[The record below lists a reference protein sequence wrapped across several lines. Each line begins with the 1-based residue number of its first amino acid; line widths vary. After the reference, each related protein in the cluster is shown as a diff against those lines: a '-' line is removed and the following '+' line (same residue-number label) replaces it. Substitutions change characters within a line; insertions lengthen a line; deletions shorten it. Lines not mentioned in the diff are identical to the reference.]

1 MEKAKLIIKETKRKK
16 LVAEVCFEKD
26 SKTMSV
32 PKFTPKDTTLNGKM
46 VQVERIK
53 GQIVRILDGD
63 NILFSTGETTI
74 SASKVEKKN
83 MKESKATNQREENF
97 REFKHIRD
105 VRYPAHAPYNFV
117 PLNSQVVSIPRE
129 EIPAFMEKENKRK
142 FNTYW
147 KDRKTGWIQ
156 LDIETKTPI
165 YIRDTLNQE
174 EMQIKQKSEHD
185 DKKKKIKKRY
195 INSDF
200 FSPGGSFQIPGS
212 SLRGMVRNILE
223 IVSFGKFENSDDQGL
238 YYRGLADRSNL
249 RTEYQQK
256 MSSYDSKG
264 RKPLYKANAGILKKD
279 GMDYYITPTSYK
291 PVSIE
296 KREKG
301 YKPFNF
307 YKKRGGYWI
316 VSGDMPNKK
325 RDWLIL
331 FPEDG
336 TELIPIS
343 REDVKN
349 YIDDEARGKNVPNL
363 IELAAKHE
371 EVPCFYVTWKDKQGK
386 KRISF
391 GHTVMF
397 RLAYE
402 KSTEEHIPVPA
413 FQINDLLIDR
423 LNEEDLSEGLIKK
436 IMGLEKKKY
445 TRKELMDKLDELNLP
460 KKDINTIMNHASIID
475 LAEAIFGNEKTFAGR
490 VFFENACINEEHGN
504 ELIGESV
511 PEILSS
517 PKPTTFQ
524 HYLAQTSD
532 EIRQLNH
539 YNTAAP
545 IRGYK
550 LYWHKSGK
558 QWEEKD
564 KVKVKQML
572 DSKKILNSLHEID
585 EKVDSQHTVI
595 NPVKPGTQ
603 FTGKIRFEN
612 LSEIEL
618 GALLFAV
625 DLPADH
631 CHKLGMG
638 KPLGLGS
645 IQIRP
650 TLYLSKRSKRYSSLF
665 AEWGKSFEESFE
677 QKDIEKFKDAF
688 ASYIIKEITP
698 SKIINDLWQIDR
710 IQELKCILDFKNK
723 PDNKETG
730 YMKIEPNNEFKDR
743 KILPNPTALTSEKIK
758 KKQNNE

>member
-1 MEKAKLIIKETKRKK
+1 MERAKLIIKETKRKK

-32 PKFTPKDTTLNGKM
+32 PKFTPKDTTLNGKI

-63 NILFSTGETTI
+63 HILFSTGGADI
-74 SASKVEKKN
+74 SASKIEKKN
-83 MKESKATNQREENF
+83 MRESKTTKDSEKNF
-97 REFKHIRD
+97 EEFKHIRD

-165 YIRDTLNQE
+165 YIRDTLNPK
-174 EMQIKQKSEHD
+174 EMQIKQKSEND
-185 DKKKKIKKRY
+185 DKKKGIKKRY

-223 IVSFGKFENSDDQGL
+223 IVSFGKFENFDDQRL

-307 YKKRGGYWI
+307 YKKREGYWI

-331 FPEDG
+331 FPEDD

-349 YIDDEARGKNVPNL
+349 YINDDARGKNVPNL
-363 IELAAKHE
+363 IELAAIHE
-371 EVPCFYVTWKDKQGK
+371 EVPCFYVTWKDELGK

-413 FQINDLLIDR
+413 FQIDDSLIGR
-423 LNEEDLSEGLIKK
+423 LDEADLSEESMKK
-436 IMGLEKKKY
+436 IMELDKKKY
-445 TRKELMDKLDELNLP
+445 TRKELMDKLETLNMTQR
-460 KKDINTIMNHASIID
+460 DINIIMTHASIID

-490 VFFENACINEEHGN
+490 VFFENAHINEEHGN
-504 ELIGESV
+504 ELNGESV
-511 PEILSS
+511 PDILSS

-532 EIRQLNH
+532 EIRKLNH
-539 YNTAAP
+539 YNTPAP
-545 IRGYK
+545 IRGFK

-558 QWEEKD
+558 QWEGKD
-564 KVKVKQML
+564 KVKVKQIL
-572 DSKKILNSLHEID
+572 DSKKILNSLREID

-618 GALLFAV
+618 GALLFAI

-665 AEWGKSFEESFE
+665 AEWGKSLEESFE
-677 QKDIEKFKDAF
+677 QKDIEKFKAAF
-688 ASYIIKEITP
+688 AAYITKEITP
-698 SKIINDLWQIDR
+698 SNISNDLWQLDR
-710 IQELKCILDFKNK
+710 IQELKCMLDFKNK

-730 YMKIEPNNEFKDR
+730 YMKIEPDNEFKNR
-743 KILPNPTALTSEKIK
+743 KILQSPTALISEQIK
-758 KKQNNE
+758 KKRNNE